1 MRWKFWLSLL
11 EYQLEITFELLNK
24 KNIEM
29 KIIFIRVIFLIVTT
43 DSRRGAPRR
52 PSAISDIILEIF
64 FRRNVETCLMVKFM
78 KILKTLSFQRKK
90 NFFKIRAIKN
100 LRMFDR
106 QYNIIYD
113 ALILKKSWYSK
124 NWEETDFSTL
134 RL

>member
-1 MRWKFWLSLL
+1 MRWKFWHSLL

-43 DSRRGAPRR
+43 DSRR

-64 FRRNVETCLMVKFM
+64 FRRNVETCLIVKFM

-100 LRMFDR
+100 LLIFDR
-106 QYNIIYD
+106 QYNTFYN
-113 ALILKKSWYSK
+113 ALILKKS
-124 NWEETDFSTL
+124 
-134 RL
+134 